1 MINYSLFMHFYHKSL
16 ICAAYHL
23 TRGVFILILCYSFLL
38 PERVMGM
45 EEDPYRFNTIRLGVD
60 LTYNNYSYRTSGIAD
75 NTERFEQRYGLDVK
89 GLLINPNLIV
99 YNAGIEFV
107 DTDTQ
112 TTNSGNHS
120 NVDKY
125 VFGSTILRNSR
136 IPLTLAASR
145 TTSETTF
152 GNDTTTDS
160 LGVDWYLKFRTL
172 PWTRLNFDKT
182 QTRSSG
188 INEERESSG
197 IEMEKAIGPSDNK
210 ISYSSTTTSD
220 NIRNYGSE
228 HNVFTLRNDTT
239 APLGS
244 DFYMGLARND
254 FLTSR
259 GTDKKELGITAGS
272 VGLRTEPIAGFGQ
285 NYNYTF
291 TNTKSDFNNENDG
304 IAHDRATRET
314 NSEFFNGSIGYK
326 PAKRL
331 DTFMTLQSWQS
342 ETHET
347 SSATNELNETS
358 SATSDTASK
367 AINLSTGARYSIT
380 RELSTT
386 ESIKFNQRE
395 STSGDP
401 LTGKT
406 ERTTTDTSA
415 ALDYAKKLSWSAL
428 SAGASLGHYRETV
441 KPEGGGEGVSYG
453 FNTGLSG
460 INMNYFTL
468 SSRYNYSG
476 VESTDVYREEQT
488 FRSEAVSAYIKYL
501 PFTVS
506 YLYHTLN
513 SYLSGEEGVENT
525 VASSASVLYLKWLPI
540 NVSYSHYTLV
550 RPDKPPSDLQF
561 IYVRDKEEDTINL
574 GANLIYFKNTSVSA
588 SAAYNAYTQSL
599 IDAETGVPEESSY
612 SRRSMGINGSHTRNL
627 YRGKLNISTEYKE
640 SIKDDKATNIKEDY
654 ASLQIRGT
662 YDRKMS
668 RNMTLKLK
676 ADRSDADTNGLREVT
691 TSGEADIFYR
701 LREWFLSAE
710 FLHSIREQEAIGG
723 AAVIEDRVMLRIS
736 RSFVRMF

>member
-1 MINYSLFMHFYHKSL
+1 MRPYHKSQ
-16 ICAAYHL
+16 ICAAYHIA
-23 TRGVFILILCYSFLL
+23 RWGFILLLCYSFFM
-38 PERVMGM
+38 PERVMGV
-45 EEDPYRFNTIRLGVD
+45 EEDPYRVNTIRLGVD
-60 LTYNNYSYRTSGIAD
+60 LIYNNYSYRSVGITD
-75 NTERFEQRYGLDVK
+75 NTESFEQRYSLDVK
-89 GLLINPNLIV
+89 GLLVNPNLIV

-107 DTDTQ
+107 DTDIE
-112 TTNSGNHS
+112 TTNSESHS
-120 NVDKY
+120 NVNNY

-136 IPLTLAASR
+136 IPLTLAARR
-145 TTSETTF
+145 TTSDTTF

-210 ISYSSTTTSD
+210 IRYSSTTISD
-220 NIRNYGSE
+220 SIRNYGSE

-239 APLGS
+239 VPLGS

-254 FLTSR
+254 FLTFR
-259 GTDKKELGITAGS
+259 DTDKKEMDITAGS

-291 TNTKSDFNNENDG
+291 TNTKSDYNNNETNG

-314 NSEFFNGSIGYK
+314 KSEFFNGNIDYK
-326 PAKRL
+326 PTKRL
-331 DTFMTLQSWQS
+331 DAFLKMQSWLS
-342 ETHET
+342 ETNET
-347 SSATNELNETS
+347 SSATNELNETL

-367 AINLSTGARYSIT
+367 SINLSTGVRSIIT

-386 ESIKFNQRE
+386 ESIAYSQRE
-395 STSGDP
+395 STTGDP

-406 ERTTTDTSA
+406 ERTTTDTKAS
-415 ALDYAKKLSWSAL
+415 LDYAKKLSWSAL

-441 KPEGGGEGVSYG
+441 NPDAGGEGVSYG

-468 SSRYNYSG
+468 SSRYSYSG
-476 VESTDVYREEQT
+476 VDSMDVYREEQA
-488 FRSEAVSAYIKYL
+488 FSSAAVSSYIKDL

-525 VASSASVLYLKWLPI
+525 VSSSASVLYLKWLPI
-540 NVSYSHYTLV
+540 NASYSHYTLV
-550 RPDKPPSDLQF
+550 RPDKAPSDLQL
-561 IYVRDKEEDTINL
+561 IYIRDKEEDTINL

-627 YRGKLNISTEYKE
+627 FRGKLNISTEYKE
-640 SIKDDKATNIKEDY
+640 SIKDDNATNIKEDY
-654 ASLQIRGT
+654 TSLQIRGT
-662 YDRKMS
+662 YDKKMS
-668 RNMTLKLK
+668 RNMVLKLT
-676 ADRSDADTNGLREVT
+676 AERNDADTNGLRET
-691 TSGEADIFYR
+691 RTSGGTDIFYR
-701 LREWFLSAE
+701 LREWLLSAE
-710 FLHSIREQEAIGG
+710 FLHSIREQGAIGG
-723 AAVIEDRVMLRIS
+723 AAITEDRVMLRLS
-736 RSFVRMF
+736 RSIVRMF